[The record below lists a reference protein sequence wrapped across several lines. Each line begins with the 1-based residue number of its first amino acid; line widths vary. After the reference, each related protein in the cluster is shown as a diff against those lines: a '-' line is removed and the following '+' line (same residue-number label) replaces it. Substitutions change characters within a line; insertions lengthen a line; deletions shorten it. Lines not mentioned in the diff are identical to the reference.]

1 MDMDKEDMDKED
13 PFGSTFDALI
23 EKADIAVENLIP
35 GLGPQVP
42 QCLPSQTK
50 SVTSNCTDSLAGED
64 SLIDHSPVSN
74 PSMDLL
80 EEFGPQTSLNH
91 LSINHL

>member
-35 GLGPQVP
+35 GLEPQVP
-42 QCLPSQTK
+42 
-50 SVTSNCTDSLAGED
+50 
-64 SLIDHSPVSN
+64 
-74 PSMDLL
+74 
-80 EEFGPQTSLNH
+80 
-91 LSINHL
+91 